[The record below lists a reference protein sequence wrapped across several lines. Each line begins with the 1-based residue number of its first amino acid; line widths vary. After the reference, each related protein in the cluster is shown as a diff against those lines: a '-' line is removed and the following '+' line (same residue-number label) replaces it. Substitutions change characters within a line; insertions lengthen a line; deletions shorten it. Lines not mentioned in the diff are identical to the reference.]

1 MHAFAPLE
9 KIFFL
14 VGAAFLSVLG
24 HVHTGSLAKAGKNPP
39 DHTLKRHGLR
49 RVFSVKFVPGQ
60 SLRNALSI
68 AMHGMRG
75 FYSAVI

>member
-1 MHAFAPLE
+1 MHALAPLE

-24 HVHTGSLAKAGKNPP
+24 HVHTGSLAKAGKDPP

-49 RVFSVKFVPGQ
+49 RVFSVQVYARAKSQ
-60 SLRNALSI
+60 ERA
-68 AMHGMRG
+68 
-75 FYSAVI
+75 FYS